1 MSSSIEDFV
10 RQTSAKVENILD
22 IIGQPIK
29 PYLPALSRF
38 LVVATF
44 YEDSLRIMLQWSDQ
58 RNFLESSRGFPVVI
72 SFLFLLANVVAMTVF
87 SSTLI
92 AKRHVSLSVSVLS
105 GVIVFQA
112 IAYGLVFSMVS

>member
-1 MSSSIEDFV
+1 
-10 RQTSAKVENILD
+10 
-22 IIGQPIK
+22 
-29 PYLPALSRF
+29 
-38 LVVATF
+38 
-44 YEDSLRIMLQWSDQ
+44 
-58 RNFLESSRGFPVVI
+58 
-72 SFLFLLANVVAMTVF
+72 VVAMTVF